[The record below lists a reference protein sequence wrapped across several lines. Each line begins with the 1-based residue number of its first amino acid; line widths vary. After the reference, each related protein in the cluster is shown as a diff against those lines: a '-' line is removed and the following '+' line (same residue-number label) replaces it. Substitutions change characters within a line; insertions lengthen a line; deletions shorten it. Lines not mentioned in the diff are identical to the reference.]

1 MISSR
6 SVFVGA
12 ALLAATG
19 CGAFEFSGARANDG
33 VNPEKPIWFGRPGGA
48 MSVVVHR
55 ELSIESKELGER
67 YQHGRPAIDGKSHRV
82 FIGAADHGMY
92 ALRAGDGETIWRFE
106 TLSAVQ
112 SEPVY
117 DEELDMVF
125 FGSHDGAFYG
135 VRAFDG
141 TLVFRYDT
149 GAEVSRAAVR
159 RGETLYVTNAADTL
173 FALDRRSGKE
183 KWRAR
188 RNSALGMEIAGY
200 AGPTVAGDLVVQ
212 AFSDGNVTAY
222 DAQTG
227 QERWS
232 PVDLAVDG
240 ESAEGDGAKYLDVDT
255 TPALATHTQGPI
267 VLVAAYATGVYA
279 LDAQTGARVWWNDQM
294 TGVTDLM
301 VYRDAARVVP
311 EVVLAADGQGPL
323 PRDAALPVSPARQI
337 VVVSSASTGLAGIDA
352 ESGRTL
358 WRNKV
363 PEGGISAPVQCEG
376 AIVVGTTRYG
386 LFLVSPLNGKVI
398 DGVDL
403 GPGFSETPGVLGARI
418 YTMTNQ
424 GTFLGLHVLA
434 PGRRPTSP
442 GDDFRPIAGSA
453 NQTRW

>member
-1 MISSR
+1 MIR
-6 SVFVGA
+6 SLLGVA
-12 ALLAATG
+12 ALLGLLG
-19 CGAFEFSGARANDG
+19 CGAFEFSGARANDR
-33 VNPEKPIWFGRPGGA
+33 VNPEKPLWFARPSGA
-48 MSVVVHR
+48 LSVVVHR

-125 FGSHDGAFYG
+125 FGSHDGAFYA

-141 TLVFRYDT
+141 SLVFRFDT

-159 RGETLYVTNAADTL
+159 RGETLYVANAADTL
-173 FALDRRSGKE
+173 FAIDRRTGKE

-200 AGPTVAGDLVVQ
+200 AGPTLAGDLVVF
-212 AFSDGNVTAY
+212 AFSDGNVSAY
-222 DAQTG
+222 DALTG

-232 PVDLAVDG
+232 PVDLAVDA
-240 ESAEGDGAKYLDVDT
+240 ESAEGDAAKYLDVDT
-255 TPALATHTQGPI
+255 TPALATHSQGPI
-267 VLVAAYATGVYA
+267 VLVAAYSTGVYA
-279 LDAQTGARVWWNDQM
+279 LDATTGARVWWNDQM

-301 VYRDAARVVP
+301 VYREPARVLP
-311 EVVLAADGQGPL
+311 ELVLAGDAQGVL
-323 PRDAALPVSPARQI
+323 PRGSKLPLEPARQI
-337 VVVSSASTGLAGIDA
+337 VIVSSASTGLAGIDA

-418 YTMTNQ
+418 FTMTNQ
-424 GTFLGLHVLA
+424 GTFLGLHVLS
-434 PGRRPTSP
+434 PGRRPTSA
-442 GDDFRPIAGSA
+442 GDALRPIAGSA